1 MNTRRQSLRTSL
13 LSVAGVLLAFAAA
26 VNAFINVPHLREDM
40 IEIQVRPTLLQAI
53 SLGLYFGAFAMAG
66 LALVVLAA
74 AVESA
79 RTGSGNR
86 TLLAIVSAVFLA
98 FGATAI
104 VSGDCEPSHAGI
116 RGRGRARRRCGGAVR
131 TGTGRRHRCRT
142 VGHGARAASRA
153 GFSRSVSR
161 REAARRPRAP

>member
-1 MNTRRQSLRTSL
+1 MYDSAASTGGPTNTRRQSLRTSL

-104 VSGDCEPSHAGI
+104 VSGDASPHMLGYAAAGALVAVAAALSGPA
-116 RGRGRARRRCGGAVR
+116 REGGTVAGR
-131 TGTGRRHRCRT
+131 
-142 VGHGARAASRA
+142 
-153 GFSRSVSR
+153 
-161 REAARRPRAP
+161 